1 MPYRFAVFLC
11 LWGFVTLINLTL
23 NRLSDLFVLLTS
35 SVIAVTVPPP
45 SETASPTHS
54 TLLLD
59 ASNSISYPSPY
70 DVYSD
75 NMTDYERILYV
86 QRNYHRFDTEERRR
100 RLSLVVD
107 GLNRNGNH
115 QPREVVFQEMRET
128 GLGNSL
134 LALASSFMVSQLL
147 NASFHGHSALLPL
160 CIVNWRMYHSA
171 FDSPLA
177 NLSSTVGCTDSAS
190 SLS

>member
-1 MPYRFAVFLC
+1 MAYRFAVFLC
-11 LWGFVTLINLTL
+11 LWAFVALINLTL
-23 NRLSDLFVLLTS
+23 NRLSELFVLLAS

-45 SETASPTHS
+45 SETASPAHS
-54 TLLLD
+54 TLLSD
-59 ASNSISYPSPY
+59 ASQPISYPSPY

-75 NMTDYERILYV
+75 SMTDYERILYV

-100 RLSLVVD
+100 RLSLAVD
-107 GLNRNGNH
+107 TLNQSGNH

-147 NASFHGHSALLPL
+147 NASFHGHSSLLPL

-171 FDSPLA
+171 FDSPLV
-177 NLSSTVGCTDSAS
+177 NFSSTVGCTDAAS